1 MQNTFIS
8 QMEEISFARDESV
21 FSFALQRLSKSMQSS
36 GLHQEWAE
44 HAPAGAI
51 IEVDH
56 PRDFCRLWSSLQ
68 FLFCQPTQEELSGDE
83 YSDKSIFGDGFSWAG
98 CVLLYLTGHRERFQ
112 YLDFVYYVLKTQEIV
127 PEGFEVDP
135 KAKKKG
141 KLTAEQQLYP
151 FVQSLLSSG
160 EEIQE
165 LNNFIFS
172 VIDAHFAAPKKTLF
186 KFHPVL
192 VEDYKEKR
200 SEASVSSPVGFSAP
214 PPPPPPSF

>member
-1 MQNTFIS
+1 M
-8 QMEEISFARDESV
+8 
-21 FSFALQRLSKSMQSS
+21 
-36 GLHQEWAE
+36 
-44 HAPAGAI
+44 
-51 IEVDH
+51 
-56 PRDFCRLWSSLQ
+56 
-68 FLFCQPTQEELSGDE
+68 
-83 YSDKSIFGDGFSWAG
+83 
-98 CVLLYLTGHRERFQ
+98 LYLTGHRERFQ

-127 PEGFEVDP
+127 PEGFEVDH